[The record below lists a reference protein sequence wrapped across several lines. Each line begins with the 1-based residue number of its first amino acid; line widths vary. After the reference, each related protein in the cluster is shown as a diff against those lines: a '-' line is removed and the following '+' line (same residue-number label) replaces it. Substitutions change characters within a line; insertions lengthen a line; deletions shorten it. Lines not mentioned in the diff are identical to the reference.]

1 MEEKQ
6 DATIHLHGKLPTLT
20 APFNMY
26 KSVKNYKQLVKHFIS
41 RDLKIR
47 YHNSIIGYGWS
58 ILEPL
63 ALTFTFYI
71 LFAILSN
78 DDSDQY
84 RPLTILLGLLAWSL
98 FGKTLLYCTTSLQK
112 NSSLIKSVFF
122 PRELFLFSKV
132 GYQIIQFSLSI
143 IVIIPLLY
151 VYDLVPNHRIFY
163 LPVAIIFISLF
174 TLGLSFF
181 TAILQTIARDV
192 EHIVSIIIRIGFYL
206 TPVFYPLSM
215 ITGGR
220 IPEKYT
226 TIYLIVNPMATYITM
241 IRSSFTGES
250 LGISNESLAITLT
263 STILLFWIGSIYFLR
278 NERKAVKRI

>member
-1 MEEKQ
+1 M
-6 DATIHLHGKLPTLT
+6 
-20 APFNMY
+20 
-26 KSVKNYKQLVKHFIS
+26 KHFIS

-78 DDSDQY
+78 DDSDPF

-98 FGKTLLYCTTSLQK
+98 FAKTLLYCTTSCIQK

-122 PRELFLFSKV
+122 PRELFLFSKSWLS
-132 GYQIIQFSLSI
+132 IIQFSLSI
-143 IVIIPLLY
+143 IVIIPLLIMY
-151 VYDLVPNHRIFY
+151 MNWYRI
-163 LPVAIIFISLF
+163 I
-174 TLGLSFF
+174 GFF
-181 TAILQTIARDV
+181 TCQLQYFYIIIYSRPVIFHCILQTIARDV

-206 TPVFYPLSM
+206 TPVFYPLDM

-241 IRSSFTGES
+241 ISSSFTGES
-250 LGISNESLAITLT
+250 LGISNENLVFNHANIYNTLV
-263 STILLFWIGSIYFLR
+263 LDRFNLFF
-278 NERKAVKRI
+278 EK

>member
-1 MEEKQ
+1 MEGKR
-6 DATIHLHGKLPTLT
+6 DVTIHLQGKLPTLT
-20 APFNMY
+20 APLKMY
-26 KSVKNYKQLVKHFIS
+26 QSITGYKQLVKHFIS

-78 DDSDQY
+78 DNSDPY

-112 NSSLIKSVFF
+112 NASLIKSVFF

-143 IVIIPLLY
+143 IVVIPLLY
-151 VYDLVPNHRIFY
+151 VYDLVPNYRFLY
-163 LPVAIIFISLF
+163 LPIAILFISLF
-174 TLGLSFF
+174 TLGVAFF

-192 EHIVSIIIRIGFYL
+192 EHIVSITIRIGFYL

-220 IPEKYT
+220 IPEKYSA
-226 TIYLIVNPMATYITM
+226 IYLMVNPMATYITM
-241 IRSSFTGES
+241 IRSAFTGEP
-250 LGISNESLAITLT
+250 LGISNDSLAFTLI